1 MLNKIQ
7 VALFIAI
14 CFLSFYS
21 NVQAQ
26 VSGTGIFFQAI
37 ARDSYSNPAKDRV
50 VYVESSII
58 QSTATG
64 TKVLIEIHKTKT
76 DGTGVFSISV
86 GNGTRIGGMV
96 ASLNYVEWAKGPY
109 FLGLKIAIQPL
120 SPVQNWDY
128 SKELIDLGASP
139 FGTVPYALYSGSSGA
154 LGDKLSISDTAKMLS
169 FYAKSQTVK
178 NLVTEIG
185 KKLSSNDTASMLA
198 PYRDVVNAIV
208 ASNITSLTAAT
219 VNNALDSKVNLA
231 DSLTIYVTP
240 SQLAAKTFDST
251 TLYFELGLK
260 ANTSSMTVALATKE
274 DIANKSINV
283 TTDALSDTKYPSVKA
298 IKTYVDSQITNSSI
312 PDADGNTKGKIQIA
326 GDLTG
331 SASAPVIANNAITNA
346 KIATGIDAAKIS
358 GDIPGKASNITGN
371 LAIAN
376 GGTGATSAA
385 GARTN
390 LGLVIGTDV
399 QAPLSFT
406 APIVKNGNSVTI
418 NQATP
423 SVDGY
428 LSASDFT
435 SFSNKINA
443 TEKATNNGVATLGN
457 DGKIPSNQI
466 PAISFQSAVVVNS
479 ESEML
484 ALSNVVVGSIAI
496 RTDENRNYVLSA
508 TPASTLSN
516 WVRLAVPTSVT
527 SVNGATGPNVVLTT
541 NDIAEGSNNKYYTD
555 TRVRGALSAVSPLIF
570 NTSSGTFSMSV
581 ASASSNGYLSSTDF
595 SAFNNKQNA
604 ISAGVD
610 YLAPNG
616 SAALLTNFP
625 TLNQS
630 TTGNAETATK
640 FATARNINGVAFDGS
655 ADITITANA
664 STLTGTSL
672 PNTVTGSSLT
682 SVGTITAGV
691 WSGTTITLAKGGTGA
706 TTAAAAL
713 TNLGAEASSNKS
725 TSTDLGNTN
734 PSDILY
740 PSQKAVKA
748 YVDQQSANAG
758 VADLSITNA
767 KLAGSI
773 TADKLVGTDI
783 NTVGTITTG
792 VWSGTSIAI
801 EKGGTGATTAV
812 AARTNLGLIIGTNV
826 MAANATTTLTG
837 DVAGSGNG
845 SFSTT
850 VNSVGGVS
858 SATIATLP
866 NLVNTNTSNITSEI
880 TRATNAENALDT
892 RIASNT
898 SSITSNTSSLAT
910 INTTLGTKANLAS
923 PAFTGVPTA
932 PTPASSDNSSKIA
945 TTEFVKTNL
954 GTVSAGTLTGT
965 TLASTITGSSLASVG
980 TITSGT
986 WSGSVIGNNVGG
998 AGSVNGLLKANGT
1011 GVVSAAVA
1019 GTDYQTPL
1027 TVAPSIGQFLTSAAG
1042 GTYTWTAASSVTGV
1056 PYTGATGAVDLGA
1069 YDLKVNGLTIG
1080 LGNNSVSTNLA
1091 FGLNALKSNNSA
1103 SGQNTAIGYEALTA
1117 NTASQNN
1124 TALGYRALYTFNDT
1138 HSPIG
1143 YGNNTAIGSNAL
1155 NKSSANSAYNTAIG
1169 SSAVYN
1175 NTTGSYNVGIGPSSL
1190 VNNSTGGD
1198 NISIGFYSGSKYGS
1212 GTGASLSNISRG
1224 ILIGSDARTLTNNST
1239 NEIAIGY
1246 NVLGNGSNT
1255 VTIGNASN
1263 TATYFTGDINLTGNV
1278 KGGTWSGT
1286 AIGSNYGGAGSVNG
1300 LMKANG
1306 SGVVSAAIAGADYQ
1320 VPLIAGTS
1328 YIVPNAAITGATKT
1342 KLTYDAKGLVTSG
1355 ADATTA
1361 DIAPSNNRNYVT
1373 DAQAGVLSNTS
1384 GINTGDQ
1391 TITLTGD
1398 ISGFGT
1404 GTFATTINSVG
1415 GVSSTTIATIPT
1427 SITNNTNS
1435 IATIN
1440 STLGTKADIASPSF
1454 TGTPTAPTA
1463 ATSDNST
1470 TLATTAYV
1478 KASITASNAGLS
1490 SIGAISGISNANGAT
1505 ISGSTQLILTPAD
1518 ANFGGV
1524 VTTETQTFAGAKTFS
1539 NTATFNTDISVN
1551 GMTLGRGKSGNIYN
1565 TGFGIE
1571 ALSAVDISTSQGTG
1585 LTSMGYRTLKSN
1597 TTGFDNTAIG
1607 KLALY
1612 YNTTGGGNAA
1622 FGSTALYS
1630 NTKGSNNT
1638 AIGNNALYNNNY
1650 GNWNTAVGY
1659 NSLNQ
1664 TTSSSQTV
1672 VDGYKNTA
1680 IGYNS
1685 GFTNTTGAN
1694 NTFVGYYADAAS
1706 ATLTNATA
1714 IGNGA
1719 IVNASNTVQIGNYS
1733 VTSVVTNGVISAT
1746 GFTGNWSGSVIGSN
1760 VGGAGTVNGLL
1771 KANGSGV
1778 VSAAVAG
1785 SDYQA
1790 PLEVAPSSGQ
1800 FLTSAAGGTYT
1811 WTSASSVSGV
1821 PYSGATGSVNLGSN
1835 SIIAL
1840 NAKLTND
1847 VYSVP
1852 GLLDQVYDISSNR
1865 DNNGFLIHTYN
1876 QSAVG
1881 SFVNIV
1887 ATGKKTGNW
1896 GSNLTF
1902 LTRGGAYTDDPTEK
1916 MRITSSGK
1924 VGIGTITPTTTLDVN
1939 GTANFTGNITVG
1951 GTISSGTW
1959 SGSTI
1964 GVAYGG
1970 TGLTSPGAAGNVLT
1984 SNGTSWVSSA
1994 GGSGVN
2000 TLTYTATSYANG
2012 GTISGTT
2019 LTLSA
2024 ADATNPGLV
2033 STESQTFA
2041 GAKTFS
2047 GTTTF
2052 NADIVLNGI
2061 KIGRGNG
2068 SIGSNLAVGVST
2080 LNTNTLSPNNT
2091 AIGYN
2096 ALKAYSN
2103 QSSTSGYGGNT
2114 AVGSGALASATTGNQ
2129 NTAIGNDALTS
2140 NTTGGANVAV
2150 GVQALRYVT
2159 SGLGNVGV
2167 GASVLNS
2174 TNTGYDNAALG
2185 NSALGT
2191 NTTGNKLTAIGNNAD
2206 VATNNLTNATA
2217 IGYGATVSASNSI
2230 QLGNTSVTNIKTSG
2244 TLTAGAVTYPKLA
2257 GTAGQVLTDNGSG
2270 TLYWSSAVGSLG
2282 TFTTTSYA
2290 NGGTISGTTL
2300 TLSAADATNP
2310 GMVTTGVQTFVGAK
2324 TFSTTEI
2331 VVSAGSAYN
2340 NHNSGRGMFLK
2351 PSLKSNGAY
2360 TDLVAL
2366 DIQPTFNQNNY
2377 SPDMIGVRV
2386 QGANI
2391 VATGSGNDATNTA
2404 IGLLSLQS
2412 NTLTSSG
2419 SNTAI
2424 GYGTLFLSTT
2434 AKNNTALGT
2443 SALTYTT
2450 SGSSNTAIGANA
2462 LMYNLVDNNTA
2473 IGNNA
2478 LKKAASATNNIAVGK
2493 DAGSHYGSNANDDY
2507 TATSGTGNI
2516 FIGRDVRPL
2525 TNADSYEVVIGS
2537 SSGTGTIGDGSNTT
2551 TIGAPNTTS
2560 VKMYGSSWRNSEAT
2574 AATNNN
2580 AIDLTIKAQDA
2591 NVSGP
2596 SGQTANPGGNINLI
2610 PGLATGS
2617 GIVGK
2622 VIVNGKIKIIDGN
2635 QAFGKVLTS
2644 DASGLAT
2651 WSPITAISSIG
2662 TYTTTSYA
2670 NGGTIS
2676 GTTLILS
2683 AADATNPGLIS
2694 TGSQTFTGS
2703 KSFDSDI
2710 RVKNISIGNGYS
2722 GHYSNIAI
2730 GDGVLVN
2737 NTSGIVNTV
2746 VGLNALNANTS
2757 GSSNIAIGE
2766 STLNANTTGTSN
2778 IAIGVG
2784 SLNANNIGSSNTSIG
2799 DNALKFNL
2807 SSFNTAVGYLAL
2819 HNNTSGQSN
2828 TALGTQ
2834 ALNKNTTGSNNVG
2847 IGFNAGP
2854 SNNNDVPNKSIFIG
2868 YNANAK
2874 SGVSSTNEIVIGS
2887 ESSGLGSNT
2896 ISIGNASTIKSQIYG
2911 ALTVMPNTAETST
2924 DGSSSVISAQNA
2936 GTGGTNVGG
2945 SVSINAGNGNSTG
2958 NGGDITLTP
2967 GTSSLSTNAGSV
2979 IINGKLKIVD
2989 GTQSI
2994 NKVLT
2999 SDANGLTSWQNP
3011 LPSVQYATLATES
3024 DHQSISLTGD
3034 GSTTDKY
3041 LNTYITLPP
3050 GKWDVNLSI
3059 LSSPSSSG
3067 TATRGSWWIRMG
3079 FSTSSSSLIN
3089 TKSTAQNP
3097 TDFPVNNLV
3106 SGRVVASK
3114 SSYDLIQGHII
3125 INNTS
3130 GSAKTYY
3137 LWTSQCDLHGA
3148 DGSSTLEKLSSSVFG
3163 ENLIFA
3169 TPIY

>member
-14 CFLSFYS
+14 CFLSFHS

-26 VSGTGIFFQAI
+26 VSNTGIFFQAI
-37 ARDSYSNPAKDRV
+37 ARDNYSNPAKDRV

-64 TKVLIEIHKTKT
+64 TKVLIELHKTTT
-76 DGTGVFSISV
+76 DGTGIFSISV
-86 GNGTRIGGMV
+86 GNGTRIGGKV
-96 ASLNYVEWAKGPY
+96 TSLNNVEWAKGPY

-120 SPVQNWDY
+120 SPAQNWDY

-154 LGDKLSISDTAKMLS
+154 LDDKLSISDTAKMLS

-178 NLVTEIG
+178 NLATEIG
-185 KKLSSNDTASMLA
+185 EKLSSNDTASMLA

-208 ASNITSLTAAT
+208 ASNITSLTAAS

-251 TLYFELGLK
+251 TLYYELGLK
-260 ANTSSMTVALATKE
+260 ANTASVTTSLALKADITDVNTGLDLKANISDLTTALATKAYTSSMTVALATKE

-399 QAPLSFT
+399 QAPLTFT

-435 SFSNKINA
+435 NFNNKISA
-443 TEKATNNGVATLGN
+443 TEKAANNGVATLGN

-466 PAISFQSAVVVNS
+466 PAISFQSAVVVGS
-479 ESEML
+479 QSSML
-484 ALSNVVVGSIAI
+484 ALSSAVVGSIAI
-496 RTDENRNYVLSA
+496 RTDINKNFVLSA
-508 TPASTLSN
+508 TPSSTLSN
-516 WVRLAVPTSVT
+516 WIELATPTSVT
-527 SVNGATGPNVVLTT
+527 SVNGSAGPNVVLTT
-541 NDIAEGSNNKYYTD
+541 NDVSEGAANKYYTD
-555 TRVRGALSAVSPLIF
+555 TRVRGALSAVSPLSF

-604 ISAGVD
+604 MTAGVD

-616 SAALLTNFP
+616 SAATLTNFP

-630 TTGNAETATK
+630 TTGNAATATK
-640 FATARNINGVAFDGS
+640 LAATKNINGVAFDGS
-655 ADITITANA
+655 ADITVAANA
-664 STLTGTSL
+664 GTLTGTSL
-672 PNTVTGSSLT
+672 
-682 SVGTITAGV
+682 
-691 WSGTTITLAKGGTGA
+691 
-706 TTAAAAL
+706 
-713 TNLGAEASSNKS
+713 
-725 TSTDLGNTN
+725 
-734 PSDILY
+734 
-740 PSQKAVKA
+740 
-748 YVDQQSANAG
+748 AN
-758 VADLSITNA
+758 
-767 KLAGSI
+767 
-773 TADKLVGTDI
+773 
-783 NTVGTITTG
+783 
-792 VWSGTSIAI
+792 
-801 EKGGTGATTAV
+801 
-812 AARTNLGLIIGTNV
+812 
-826 MAANATTTLTG
+826 
-837 DVAGSGNG
+837 
-845 SFSTT
+845 
-850 VNSVGGVS
+850 
-858 SATIATLP
+858 
-866 NLVNTNTSNITSEI
+866 
-880 TRATNAENALDT
+880 
-892 RIASNT
+892 
-898 SSITSNTSSLAT
+898 
-910 INTTLGTKANLAS
+910 
-923 PAFTGVPTA
+923 
-932 PTPASSDNSSKIA
+932 
-945 TTEFVKTNL
+945 
-954 GTVSAGTLTGT
+954 
-965 TLASTITGSSLASVG
+965 TITGSSLTSVG

-998 AGSVNGLLKANGT
+998 AGTVNGLLKANGT

-1056 PYTGATGAVDLGA
+1056 PYSGATGSVDLGP
-1069 YDLKVNGLTIG
+1069 YDLKVNSLTIG

-1091 FGLNALKSNNSA
+1091 FGSNALRNNNSG
-1103 SGQNTAIGYEALTA
+1103 SGYNTAVGYEALTA

-1138 HSPIG
+1138 HNLIG
-1143 YGNNTAIGSNAL
+1143 YGNNTAIGSSAL
-1155 NKSSANSAYNTAIG
+1155 YKSTANSAYNTAIG

-1190 VNNSTGGD
+1190 ANNSTGRD

-1224 ILIGSDARTLTNNST
+1224 ILIGSDSRTLTNNST

-1286 AIGSNYGGAGSVNG
+1286 VIGSNYGGAGSVNG

-1306 SGVVSAAIAGADYQ
+1306 SGVVSAALAGTDYQ
-1320 VPLIAGTS
+1320 VPLTAGTS
-1328 YIVPNAAITGATKT
+1328 YIVPNTAITGATKT

-1361 DIAPSNNRNYVT
+1361 DIEPSANRNYVT
-1373 DAQAGVLSNTS
+1373 DAQAGVISNTS

-1415 GVSSTTIATIPT
+1415 GVSSTTIATFSTSINT
-1427 SITNNTNS
+1427 NTASITNNTNS
-1435 IATIN
+1435 ITTIN

-1638 AIGNNALYNNNY
+1638 AIGNNALYSNNY

-1659 NSLNQ
+1659 NSLKQ

-1680 IGYNS
+1680 IGYYS
-1685 GFTNTTGAN
+1685 GFTNTTGSN

-1835 SIIAL
+1835 SITAL

-1852 GLLDQVYDISSNR
+1852 GLLDQVYDINTNR

-1924 VGIGTITPTTTLDVN
+1924 VGIGTLTPTATLDVN

-1970 TGLTSPGAAGNVLT
+1970 TGLTSPGAVGNVLT
-1984 SNGTSWVSSA
+1984 SNGTSWVSSS

-2052 NADIVLNGI
+2052 NADILVNDLTIGKGKSAISSNTALGVSALASNTTGSSNSAIGLYALNFNTTGS
-2061 KIGRGNG
+2061 GNTAL
-2068 SIGSNLAVGVST
+2068 GSNT
-2080 LNTNTLSPNNT
+2080 LYSNRTASNNT
-2091 AIGYN
+2091 AIGN
-2096 ALKAYSN
+2096 RALQYLN
-2103 QSSTSGYGGNT
+2103 
-2114 AVGSGALASATTGNQ
+2114 
-2129 NTAIGNDALTS
+2129 
-2140 NTTGGANVAV
+2140 
-2150 GVQALRYVT
+2150 
-2159 SGLGNVGV
+2159 
-2167 GASVLNS
+2167 GASTNWSNIGIGYTAGTYSGFS
-2174 TNTGYDNAALG
+2174 T
-2185 NSALGT
+2185 GT
-2191 NTTGNKLTAIGNNAD
+2191 NTTTQGSIFIGHDTRPYNNGDENEIVISGYTGTMFGTTGKGSNTTLIGNSYTQRSFINGALTVTPNAASANMTGTSSTIAAQD
-2206 VATNNLTNATA
+2206 ATTAT
-2217 IGYGATVSASNSI
+2217 YGGGSLN
-2230 QLGNTSVTNIKTSG
+2230 
-2244 TLTAGAVTYPKLA
+2244 LTAGNA
-2257 GTAGQVLTDNGSG
+2257 GTTGLGGNIILTPGTSTIAANNGIVQVNGQLKITGGTPAVGEVLTSDANGLA
-2270 TLYWSSAVGSLG
+2270 TWSPLTAVSTIG

-2404 IGLLSLQS
+2404 IGLLSLQK
-2412 NTLTSSG
+2412 NTVTTNG
-2419 SNTAI
+2419 SNTAV
-2424 GYGTLFLSTT
+2424 GFYTLLNSTT
-2434 AKNNTALGT
+2434 AKNNTALGS
-2443 SALTYTT
+2443 SALSYTT
-2450 SGSSNTAIGANA
+2450 SGSNNTAVGVNA
-2462 LMYNLVDNNTA
+2462 LDYNLLDNNTA

-2478 LKKAASATNNIAVGK
+2478 LKRAASATNNIAVGK
-2493 DAGSHYGSNANDDY
+2493 DAGSHFGSNANDDY

-2596 SGQTANPGGNINLI
+2596 SGQTANPGGNINLT

-2617 GIVGK
+2617 GIAGK
-2622 VIVNGKIKIIDGN
+2622 VIVNGTIKIIDGN

-2710 RVKNISIGNGYS
+2710 RAKNISIGNGYS

-2911 ALTVMPNTAETST
+2911 ALTVIPNTAETST

-2958 NGGDITLTP
+2958 KGGDITLTP

-2979 IINGKLKIVD
+2979 IVNGKLKIVD

-3034 GSTTDKY
+3034 GSTADKY

-3137 LWTSQCDLHGA
+3137 LWTSQCDLSGA